1 MVKFAQLLLLSSV
14 SAVRLDHNKEMIPVN
29 DNYLEYVSDLA
40 NQNEMRPSSHT
51 FVDQSIVNDA
61 GV

>member
-1 MVKFAQLLLLSSV
+1 
-14 SAVRLDHNKEMIPVN
+14 MIPVN

-40 NQNEMRPSSHT
+40 NQNEMRPYSQS

-61 GV
+61 STQVNSMIGVDLKDEVKLRVNLES